1 MLHPVPHLEL
11 PMASHIIKYSSLFTG
26 VDAATIQRAAAG
38 LPSNIYNTLAQVAGV
53 TPGITPRVT
62 PGFTPGYT
70 PRPGFT
76 PQVGGSSG
84 GGYSG
89 YRVSICPDRQKVSNF
104 SVKLWIF
111 SYPSV
116 LTFVL
121 GAQKNLLVE
130 TVL

>member
-1 MLHPVPHLEL
+1 MLHSLSHPEL
-11 PMASHIIKYSSLFTG
+11 PQASHIIKHSSLFTG

-89 YRVSICPDRQKVSNF
+89 YRVSMIMSR
-104 SVKLWIF
+104 
-111 SYPSV
+111 
-116 LTFVL
+116 
-121 GAQKNLLVE
+121 
-130 TVL
+130 